1 MNYTNYLPGPVD
13 KVSKFNQFFYDA
25 YRTWGVY
32 YAAAYRDLRA
42 YAGDNWTQQEKTML
56 EKQRRMVLELNKI
69 RRVINLYS
77 GYERE
82 NRTSTIVAPIEGSD
96 ERTADLFSEVL
107 MYVYAQA
114 QSEYIFSEAFEHSL
128 KTGLSILGI
137 YMDYSRDKVNGDIKF
152 YWKPFNALMLDPY
165 FTKRDLS
172 DCDQAS
178 TRDLLS
184 REQIKA
190 LLPWVSPEEIDS
202 IPTGIRDNK
211 YQYLGIYRQ
220 YNSTYIAKYLLTYD
234 QYWIRKNKPQ
244 KFLVDME
251 NGVSEEWNGSREEE
265 KALKEA
271 LTQGP
276 RMPDGQPV
284 VQLINSYKRTVE
296 LNIIVGGKLLY
307 EGPDPTGLD
316 VFPFIPVIAYHEPL
330 IDTYELKIQG
340 VVRSIR
346 DAQRQY
352 NRRHSQIIDL
362 MESIINTG
370 WITKNGAVLDPDM
383 LYQSGQGR
391 NIVINPEFDVQA
403 DIREISPPQIPQGYL
418 AYQDI
423 MDQNI
428 MEIPGGSDELLGLSS
443 TGDVQVS
450 GKLAEVRAS
459 NGLKGNRGLFDNFE
473 YAQKLFGN
481 LVMQTVQNNYSSGK
495 IQRITGKEPTE
506 QFFSKQFEQYDCVIK
521 QTVKT
526 QTQRE
531 AYYYQLLQL
540 RSIGVPIPDDE
551 LVDAAPLQGKTRLL
565 DKMNQIQEQQQQAAQ
580 QEAED
585 RERMNKLV
593 ASQTDQNIALA
604 QERRARVLAD
614 IGLARER
621 ISEGEQNYAKALLDN
636 AKTVKEMESMGND
649 QLMDAI
655 RLAMEMHQL
664 SQGEANV
671 TLSKDAQVMDSLKA
685 ESEDSVQGNQDQSL
699 GQMVGQQIGGPNG

>member
-1 MNYTNYLPGPVD
+1 MAYVVPTSD
-13 KVSKFNQFFYDA
+13 KAQRFNQFFYDA

-56 EKQRRMVLELNKI
+56 EKQRRMILELNKI

-82 NRTSTIVAPIEGSD
+82 NRTSTVVAPIEGSD
-96 ERTADLFSEVL
+96 VETADLFSDTM
-107 MYVYAQA
+107 MYVYAKT
-114 QSEYIFSEAFEHSL
+114 QSEYVFSEAFEHSL
-128 KTGLSILGI
+128 KTGLAIIGMYI
-137 YMDYSRDKVNGDIKF
+137 DYTHDKVCGDLKF

-184 REQIKA
+184 RDQVKA
-190 LLPWVSPEEIDS
+190 LLPWIDPS
-202 IPTGIRDNK
+202 IIDNIPTGIRDNK

-234 QYWIRKNKPQ
+234 QYWVRVNKPQ

-251 NGVSEEWNGSREEE
+251 TGITQEWNGTREEE
-265 KALKEA
+265 RILKET
-271 LTQGP
+271 LQNNE
-276 RMPDGQPV
+276 R

-296 LNIIVGGKLLY
+296 LNIIVGGQLLY

-316 VFPFIPVIAYHEPL
+316 TFPFVPVIAYHEPL

-362 MESIINTG
+362 MESVINTG
-370 WITKNGAVLDPDM
+370 FIHKNGAVLDPDM
-383 LYQSGQGR
+383 LFQSGQGR
-391 NIVINPEFDVQA
+391 NIVINPQFDVNG
-403 DIREISPPQIPQGYL
+403 DIREIQAPSIPQGWL
-418 AYQDI
+418 QYQDVL
-423 MDQNI
+423 DNNI
-428 MEIPGGSDELLGLSS
+428 IEIPGGSDEILGLSS

-459 NGLKGNRGLFDNFE
+459 NSLKGNRGLFDNFE
-473 YAQKLFGN
+473 LAQKLFGD
-481 LVMQTVQNNYSSGK
+481 LVLLAIQRNYSAGK
-495 IQRITGKEPTE
+495 IWRITNKEPTE
-506 QFFSKQFEQYDCVIK
+506 QFFSQQFEQYDCVIK
-521 QTVKT
+521 PAVKT

-531 AYYYQLLQL
+531 AYYYHLLQL
-540 RSIGVPIPDDE
+540 VQMGAPIPWDKILE
-551 LVDAAPLQGKTRLL
+551 AAPMQGHAKLAEIVRA
-565 DKMNQIQEQQQQAAQ
+565 NQEQQQQAMQ
-580 QEAED
+580 MQLED
-585 RERMNKLV
+585 RMLKNHLD
-593 ASQTDQNIALA
+593 ASKADQNIALA

-636 AKTVKEMESMGND
+636 ARTIKEMKSMD
-649 QLMDAI
+649 DRSLMDAI
-655 RLAMEMHQL
+655 RLAMEMHKI
-664 SQGEANV
+664 SQQEAGEA
-671 TLSKDAQVMDSLKA
+671 LSRDAQVMDTLKM
-685 ESEDSVQGNQDQSL
+685 ESQESIQG
-699 GQMVGQQIGGPNG
+699 GQGQPAGPISGQQQIGALNG